1 MGIFDYVG
9 GLTPRRSG
17 FDLSERKICDFD
29 MGDIIPVYC
38 RMAIPGDVWKF
49 NFSAVL
55 RAMPM
60 VAPTFTSIDA
70 SVYAF
75 FVPFRLL
82 WSKWDKFC
90 TGGKDGNF
98 SDRPPMYSGFS
109 IKKYQFEDYL
119 GFPLTATSG
128 VSDESKTLGVST
140 FPIYSYNLIYNT
152 YWRDENLDN
161 ELSPCGDVYE
171 FDDPKGVQNI
181 SHKIQKS
188 RWRKDY
194 FTSALPFQERGTPP
208 AMYFSNA
215 PVMFSTETYL
225 QNVSNPNFPP
235 ASFITFKDGK
245 FSTENGKHPLIGFNP
260 GIAESPTE
268 QLKACFSGVAD
279 LSGVGFTTNDL
290 RLLAQVQK
298 FLERNARGGYRY
310 NEWLLAHY
318 GISPHDETLQRPQ
331 FLGGAHFPVI
341 ISEVLQTSASS
352 SDSALGNYAG
362 HGMGVSR
369 NHLFRYHVKE
379 YGLIMVEIT
388 LRPRR
393 DYIPQGIPRE
403 WLFQSRY
410 DLPLPEFVGLSEQPV
425 YEREIFWMKNQESS
439 DKPFGY
445 QGRFNEFRTSFN
457 KVVGGLRDTFKY
469 WTFADKFSS
478 APGLNPQFLECTP
491 TRDPFAVQSNDVKT
505 WWMDFRSEVKA
516 YRPLPYVAEPGYV
529 DRF

>member
-1 MGIFDYVG
+1 MGAFDYVG
-9 GLTPRRSG
+9 GLSPRRSG
-17 FDLSERKICDFD
+17 FNLPERKICDFD

-60 VAPTFTSIDA
+60 VAPTFTSIDC

-98 SDRPPMYSGFS
+98 NELPPHGFTINFEKYSLG
-109 IKKYQFEDYL
+109 DYF
-119 GFPLTATSG
+119 GFPVGSNIGADT
-128 VSDESKTLGVST
+128 SKTLLRSA
-140 FPIYSYNLIYNT
+140 FPFFAYNLIYNT
-152 YWRDENLDN
+152 YWRDENIDLERVD
-161 ELSPCGDVYE
+161 CGDVYE
-171 FDDPKGVQNI
+171 FDSTTVQSTGTYNI
-181 SHKIQKS
+181 AKS

-208 AMYFSNA
+208 AMFFSNA
-215 PVMFSTETYL
+215 PVIFTNHFAAQTSGSSAPIIGYDTSGQSPTGSMFGYNGSGKIL
-225 QNVSNPNFPP
+225 
-235 ASFITFKDGK
+235 TFKDRDGEVP
-245 FSTENGKHPLIGFNP
+245 FSANNL
-260 GIAESPTE
+260 
-268 QLKACFSGVAD
+268 SGVAD

-290 RLLAQVQK
+290 RLLTQVQK

-318 GISPHDETLQRPQ
+318 GVAPRDETLQRPQ

-369 NHLFRYHVKE
+369 NHLFKFHAKE
-379 YGLIMVEIT
+379 FGVIMVQLT

-393 DYIPQGIPRE
+393 DYIPQGFPRE

-425 YEREIFWMKNQESS
+425 YEREIFAKVGQESS
-439 DKPFGY
+439 DVPFGY
-445 QGRFNEFRTSFN
+445 QGRFNEYRTSFN
-457 KVVGGLRDTFKY
+457 KVVGGLRDTYKY

-478 APGLNPQFLECTP
+478 APGLNSQFLECNP
-491 TRDPFAVQSNDVKT
+491 TRDPFAVQSSDVKT
-505 WWMDFRSEVKA
+505 WWLDFRSEVKA
-516 YRPLPYVAEPGYV
+516 YRPLPYVAEPGYM
-529 DRF
+529 DHF

>member
-1 MGIFDYVG
+1 MGVFDFVG
-9 GLTPRRSG
+9 GLSPRRSG
-17 FDLSERKICDFD
+17 FHLPERKICDFD
-29 MGDIIPVYC
+29 MGDIVPVFC

-60 VAPTFTSIDA
+60 VAPTFTSIDC

-98 SDRPPMYSGFS
+98 SEKPPVYNSLYGD
-109 IKKYQFEDYL
+109 KYTFIDYM
-119 GFPLTATSG
+119 GFPVGNSVPDTST
-128 VSDESKTLGVST
+128 SLKVST
-140 FPIYSYNLIYNT
+140 FPMNAYNLIYNT
-152 YWRDENLDN
+152 YWRDENIDP
-161 ELSPCGDVYE
+161 ERDSCGDVYE
-171 FDDPKGVQNI
+171 YDEPDNLVSGYNTVLA
-181 SHKIQKS
+181 KS

-215 PVMFSTETYL
+215 PVLFTNEL
-225 QNVSNPNFPP
+225 VSFNGTPP
-235 ASFITFKDGK
+235 APYISVKD
-245 FSTENGKHPLIGFNP
+245 SNGLDFAAGSAHAVGFVGTHLPSDAYN
-260 GIAESPTE
+260 SSN
-268 QLKACFSGVAD
+268 LSGVAD
-279 LSGVGFTTNDL
+279 LSGIGFTTNDL
-290 RLLAQVQK
+290 RLLTQVQK

-318 GISPHDETLQRPQ
+318 GVAPRDETLQRPQ

-369 NHLFRYHVKE
+369 NHLFKYHVKE
-379 YGLIMVEIT
+379 YGVIMVELT

-393 DYIPQGIPRE
+393 DYIPQGYPRE

-425 YEREIFWMKNQESS
+425 YERELYAQAGQESS
-439 DKPFGY
+439 DAPFGY
-445 QGRFNEFRTSFN
+445 QGRFNEYRTSFN

-478 APGLNPQFLECTP
+478 APGLNSQFLECNP
-491 TRDPFAVQSNDVKT
+491 TRDPFAVQSSDVKT
-505 WWMDFRSEVKA
+505 WWLDFRSEVKA
-516 YRPLPYVAEPGYV
+516 YRPLPYVAEPGYM
-529 DRF
+529 DHF